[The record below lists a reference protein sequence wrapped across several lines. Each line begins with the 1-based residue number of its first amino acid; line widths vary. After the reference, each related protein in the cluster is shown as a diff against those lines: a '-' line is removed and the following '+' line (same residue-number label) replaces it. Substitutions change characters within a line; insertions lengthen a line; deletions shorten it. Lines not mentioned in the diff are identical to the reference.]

1 METGREMLCTG
12 RAKERT
18 RDQGVETMKDRS
30 TAGRESKSTVT
41 DLNCDRCVLHVC
53 VCVCRHSRLL
63 FMCPKSLFFLRI
75 EWEAD
80 SKSVI
85 KPIKR

>member
-30 TAGRESKSTVT
+30 PAGRESKSMVT

-53 VCVCRHSRLL
+53 VCVCVGIRDFFSCALRVCFSCALSGKL
-63 FMCPKSLFFLRI
+63 TVSL
-75 EWEAD
+75 
-80 SKSVI
+80 
-85 KPIKR
+85 